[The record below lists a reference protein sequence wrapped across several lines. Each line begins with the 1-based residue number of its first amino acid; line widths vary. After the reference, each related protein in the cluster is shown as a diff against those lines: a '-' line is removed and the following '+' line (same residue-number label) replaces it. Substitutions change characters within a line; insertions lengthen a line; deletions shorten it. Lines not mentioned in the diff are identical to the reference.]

1 MKVNLDIEG
10 GENKYLETEL
20 RGFLGWEYNFGV
32 FLYERPWEAL
42 GLSLVP
48 ALLQATVYKFVSQNV
63 QNWKKKKFWKK
74 SGKDQNCQILL
85 LNSGKNT
92 GEWKHSVTPIIVRS
106 STRNKK
112 LHFQTSFCTSRN
124 T

>member
-20 RGFLGWEYNFGV
+20 RGVLGWEYNFGV
-32 FLYERPWEAL
+32 FSYERPWEAL

-63 QNWKKKKFWKK
+63 QNWKKKKCWKK

-85 LNSGKNT
+85 LNSGKNAT
-92 GEWKHSVTPIIVRS
+92 FFEYIQASGNIVS
-106 STRNKK
+106 
-112 LHFQTSFCTSRN
+112 LP
-124 T
+124 

>member
-63 QNWKKKKFWKK
+63 QNRKKKNAEK
-74 SGKDQNCQILL
+74 SLVKIKIARFYRSIVGKML
-85 LNSGKNT
+85 
-92 GEWKHSVTPIIVRS
+92 HSL
-106 STRNKK
+106 STYR
-112 LHFQTSFCTSRN
+112 RVEI
-124 T
+124 

>member
-20 RGFLGWEYNFGV
+20 RGVLGWEYNFGV

-63 QNWKKKKFWKK
+63 QSWKKKKNAEK
-74 SGKDQNCQILL
+74 SLVKIKIARFYCSIVGKIQA
-85 LNSGKNT
+85 SGN
-92 GEWKHSVTPIIVRS
+92 IVS
-106 STRNKK
+106 
-112 LHFQTSFCTSRN
+112 LP
-124 T
+124 

>member
-63 QNWKKKKFWKK
+63 QNWKKKKKCWKK
-74 SGKDQNCQILL
+74 SSKDQNCQILL
-85 LNSGKNT
+85 LNSGKNAT
-92 GEWKHSVTPIIVRS
+92 FFEYKQASGNIVS
-106 STRNKK
+106 
-112 LHFQTSFCTSRN
+112 LP
-124 T
+124 